1 MIVSIGCGDGC
12 EGEIRDGRMGGAAL
26 GDGLGVLCLCV
37 AIVT

>member
-12 EGEIRDGRMGGAAL
+12 EGEIRDGRMGAAL